1 LTYGRKRLTNSGFAR
16 IHGYRVGILGNN
28 GILFSEASLKGAH
41 FIQLC
46 ARRNIPLIFLQNISG
61 FMVGKDAEAGGIAK
75 NGAKLVNAVS
85 CADVPKFTVVIG
97 ASYGAGN
104 YGMCGRAFSP
114 RLLWMWPNAKI
125 AVMGSEQLS
134 SVMKTVGKNVDPQLQ
149 GRIEGESEAVFS
161 SARIW
166 DDGVI
171 PPEETRS
178 YLGLGLRAALGGSVE
193 KKDTKFGVF
202 RM

>member
-1 LTYGRKRLTNSGFAR
+1 VA
-16 IHGYRVGILGNN
+16 NN

-46 ARRNIPLIFLQNISG
+46 SQRNIPLVFLQNISG

-85 CADVPKFTVVIG
+85 CAHVPKFTVVIG

-114 RLLWMWPNAKI
+114 RFLWMWPNAKI

-134 SVMKTVGKNVDPQLQ
+134 SVMQTVGARKFDPTLQ
-149 GRIEGESEAVFS
+149 GRIESESEAVFS

-171 PPEETRS
+171 PPEETRG
-178 YLGLGLRAALGGSVE
+178 YLGLGLRVALGGSLRS
-193 KKDTKFGVF
+193 KDTKFGVF